1 MYRIQ
6 NDIPCHHRRSRFSV
20 ILNRAAGGVK
30 DLKLRTASLLRLS
43 SQVLHSFLQ
52 LTQGGG
58 VDDPKT
64 IIGERSVVAGR
75 ALTERGR
82 PRPRERLP
90 KERSSKGWM
99 KRSGTLAEPSDNYT
113 AAFINGSST
122 TIRGISSLPGSVA
135 SRLVIFLVTILAFR
149 ISIKVSHE

>member
-1 MYRIQ
+1 MMSCR
-6 NDIPCHHRRSRFSV
+6 
-20 ILNRAAGGVK
+20 K
-30 DLKLRTASLLRLS
+30 
-43 SQVLHSFLQ
+43 
-52 LTQGGG
+52 
-58 VDDPKT
+58 
-64 IIGERSVVAGR
+64 

-149 ISIKVSHE
+149 ISIRVSHEQLKFYIFAGNLLRHLSFAFAKLELRHPVCRSLTYVRRFDLSLNFHHEI